1 MERSHGDMIRK
12 LCGLVMLAVVPA
24 ILLGCAGVPAVLV
37 SNFELDM
44 RSAPIP
50 VMLNSNL
57 IQPASEHG
65 LFAKYTEGSSESN
78 LFWILWLVFRQS
90 NAATQTTTTAAR
102 SGLDAGEQIRR
113 QISRS
118 DACLVVVDMFLTTHS
133 LGLWPFY
140 GEASMSLNV
149 AASAQK

>member
-1 MERSHGDMIRK
+1 MEESSGGMIRK
-12 LCGLVMLAVVPA
+12 SHGRVMLAVA
-24 ILLGCAGVPAVLV
+24 LASLFGCAGVPTIPV
-37 SNFELDM
+37 SSFELDL

-65 LFAKYTEGSSESN
+65 LYAQCTEGSSESN

-90 NAATQTTTTAAR
+90 NAPTQTTTTTATSAL
-102 SGLDAGEQIRR
+102 SAGEQLQR
-113 QISRS
+113 QIARS
-118 DACLVVVDMFLTTHS
+118 DAYLVVTDMFLRTHS

-140 GEASMSLNV
+140 GEASMRLDV
-149 AASAQK
+149 AASAHK